1 VGIAVLAI
9 VIITAVTAG
18 SKKSGTP
25 TASTVASSATTAPG
39 ASASTPASAS
49 TTAAPSKSAPVAH
62 VGSTISLTDESG
74 NKFNVTVVQVVDPGQ
89 GTDTFTTAD
98 AGTRFVGVE
107 FKFTNSG
114 TATIS
119 PTPDNEAT
127 VIDFTGHGES
137 PDVGSQLSNCAP
149 FPDNISIS
157 SGSSLEGCETFDV
170 PSGATVAKI
179 QYTPSSGF
187 ASDTGQWLNP

>member
-1 VGIAVLAI
+1 MA
-9 VIITAVTAG
+9 
-18 SKKSGTP
+18 P
-25 TASTVASSATTAPG
+25 T
-39 ASASTPASAS
+39 
-49 TTAAPSKSAPVAH
+49 KSAPVAH
-62 VGSTISLTDESG
+62 VGSTISLTDQDG
-74 NKFNVTVVQVVDPGQ
+74 NKFNVTVVQLVDPGQ

-107 FKFTNSG
+107 FKFANNG

-127 VIDFTGHGES
+127 VIDSTGHGES

-149 FPDNISIS
+149 FPDNISIA